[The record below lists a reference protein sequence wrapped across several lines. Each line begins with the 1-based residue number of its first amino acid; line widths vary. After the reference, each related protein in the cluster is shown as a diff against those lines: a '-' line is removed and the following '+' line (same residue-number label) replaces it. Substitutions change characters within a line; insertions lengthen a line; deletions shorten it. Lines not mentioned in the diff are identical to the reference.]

1 MAANPYE
8 HIIWSADVKSVDIL
22 MEWLDMMPELKYVKI
37 DRAFVDDNG
46 WDVFAQ
52 LEYRGIK
59 VFDDAKIS
67 EIPIKL
73 AAVAAVHVRKARPW
87 MLNCMAGSLSNGRF
101 DESSEDWDGLKLFAK
116 TCLESGVRP
125 CAVTVL
131 TSKTRESVANEFNGR
146 TSTDQVLFYAE
157 QLQSAGFSDIV
168 CSPQEAA
175 AIRRDSHFDGIQLT
189 TPGVR
194 PIYSDTGDQARVM
207 TPAMA
212 LAAGADRLVIG
223 RPITNGPGT
232 PAENLTIIAGE
243 VAAAISQHN
252 LASSL

>member
-1 MAANPYE
+1 MSSNPYE
-8 HIIWSADVKSVDIL
+8 KIIWSADVKNVATL
-22 MEWLDMMPELKYVKI
+22 LEWLDQMPELRYVKI

-46 WDVFAQ
+46 WDVFGE
-52 LEYRGIK
+52 LENRRVK

-73 AAVAAVHVRKARPW
+73 AAVAAIHIRRARPW
-87 MLNCMAGSLSNGRF
+87 MLNCMATSLSNADF
-101 DESSEDWDGLKLFAK
+101 NQDSLNWDGLKLFAK
-116 TCLESGVRP
+116 TCLENDVRP

-131 TSKTRESVANEFNGR
+131 TSKTPEVIANEFNGR
-146 TSTDQVLFYAE
+146 TSTDQVLYYVE
-157 QLQSAGFSDIV
+157 QLRAAGFTDVV

-175 AIRRDSHFDGIQLT
+175 AIRKDSHFDSMRLN

-194 PIYSDTGDQARVM
+194 PVSSDAGDQARIM

-232 PAENLTIIAGE
+232 PAENL
-243 VAAAISQHN
+243 AAIAQEIDA
-252 LASSL
+252 LQASMSSA